1 MNLKRERV
9 LCKASPCSL
18 QHFALAAWI
27 NGRKDWDPE
36 LGLHLCKVSK
46 TINDIVFDCD
56 TKLKG
61 GGILYTYNNLRDI
74 IEWEKKRHGQIQPI
88 RSYSQLWVKGRRW
101 LSNRRWLSKGAIPRA
116 MVTVKLQDEIEMDEY
131 PHKKVCNRLFTD

>member
-1 MNLKRERV
+1 MNSKRERV
-9 LCKASPCSL
+9 FCKASPCSL

-27 NGRKDWDPE
+27 NGRKGWDPE

-61 GGILYTYNNLRDI
+61 GGILYTYNNLREI
-74 IEWEKKRHGQIQPI
+74 IEWEKKRHGQIQSI
-88 RSYSQLWVKGRRW
+88 CSYS
-101 LSNRRWLSKGAIPRA
+101 RRWLSKSATPRA
-116 MVTVKLQDEIEMDEY
+116 WITVKLQDEIEMEEY
-131 PHKKVCNRLFTD
+131 PYKKSCRRFILD

>member
-1 MNLKRERV
+1 MNLNGEKV
-9 LCKASPCSL
+9 WCKSSPCSL

-56 TKLKG
+56 TKSKY
-61 GGILYTYNNLRDI
+61 GGILYTYNNLQEI
-74 IEWEKKRHGQIQPI
+74 IEWEKKRQGLIQSK
-88 RSYSQLWVKGRRW
+88 RQRW
-101 LSNRRWLSKGAIPRA
+101 YATLKRA
-116 MVTVKLQDEIEMDEY
+116 MITVKLQDEIEMDEY
-131 PHKKVCNRLFTD
+131 PHKKHCSRLFPDTLI

>member
-1 MNLKRERV
+1 MNLKKERV
-9 LCKASPCSL
+9 LRKASPCSL

-27 NGRKDWDPE
+27 NGRKGWDPE

-61 GGILYTYNNLRDI
+61 GGILYTYNNLSDI
-74 IEWEKKRHGQIQPI
+74 IEWEKKRHGQILPI
-88 RSYSQLWVKGRRW
+88 HSYNRLWLGNQRWSRSRRW
-101 LSNRRWLSKGAIPRA
+101 LDKCVPRA
-116 MVTVKLQDEIEMDEY
+116 MITVKLQDEIEMDEY